1 MRWRKQKTLETLEK
15 ETPDG
20 DWEASNTFLGVH
32 VAYEWHILPSR
43 LGICDPEDDLRL
55 MLAYIDAK
63 GTMAN
68 KDAEVSKKEAE
79 RQARAR

>member
-1 MRWRKQKTLETLEK
+1 M
-15 ETPDG
+15 
-20 DWEASNTFLGVH
+20 
-32 VAYEWHILPSR
+32 WHILPSR